1 MEQVTQ
7 KELDTRLRDLNIEE
21 CELLRAADE
30 NMINLDNQIHDIKTA
45 IGELHSSLNS
55 LTAKAKNLRLERKN
69 IHALYKHKR
78 RELIDSCSVVP
89 GANSVVRAPL
99 TNAQLY
105 MVRQLFW
112 EALHQCLVEKGVQ
125 SADAASV
132 QFTVSEE
139 GSLSFYVI
147 IP

>member
-7 KELDTRLRDLNIEE
+7 KELDTRLRALNIEE

-30 NMINLDNQIHDIKTA
+30 KMHALDKQIADIKTA

-55 LTAKAKNLRLERKN
+55 LTAKARNARDERKN

-78 RELIDSCSVVP
+78 RELIDSCSVIP
-89 GANSVVRAPL
+89 GVNSIVKAPL
-99 TNAQLY
+99 SNPQLF
-105 MVRQLFW
+105 MVRELFW
-112 EALHQCLVEKGVQ
+112 NALHDCLVQKGVQ
-125 SADAASV
+125 SADEAKV
-132 QFTVSEE
+132 QFSVSEE
-139 GSLSFYVI
+139 GSLQFHVF